1 MAQPA
6 PPHLLET
13 PGLPT
18 ENTHL
23 ALSHIVQNVLA
34 SHGFVLADWQVT
46 RMPDRDV
53 VAFVIPRTSPIVL
66 PSKPST

>member
-1 MAQPA
+1 
-6 PPHLLET
+6 
-13 PGLPT
+13 
-18 ENTHL
+18 
-23 ALSHIVQNVLA
+23 VLA